1 MWMMCVADSIS
12 TMRRWLKMTVLHRR
26 KDASP
31 RSSAT
36 SEQFPTS
43 RHGSFGY
50 PPKLDG
56 LRILVQVQVGYSN
69 IDGLM
74 FVVPIHPKFIHHNCV
89 LKKASNLTNEA
100 RKFLKALEV
109 HNHRG

>member
-1 MWMMCVADSIS
+1 
-12 TMRRWLKMTVLHRR
+12 MTVLHRR

-56 LRILVQVQVGYSN
+56 LRMLSTSTSRIFQYRWLVDVCCANSSKIYSPQ
-69 IDGLM
+69 L
-74 FVVPIHPKFIHHNCV
+74 CV
-89 LKKASNLTNEA
+89 EKASNLTNEA
-100 RKFLKALEV
+100 RKLLKALEV
-109 HNHRG
+109 HSHRG

>member
-1 MWMMCVADSIS
+1 
-12 TMRRWLKMTVLHRR
+12 MTVLHRR

-43 RHGSFGY
+43 QHGSFGY

-56 LRILVQVQVGYSN
+56 LRMLSTSTSRIFQYRWLDVCCANSSKIYSPQ
-69 IDGLM
+69 L
-74 FVVPIHPKFIHHNCV
+74 CV
-89 LKKASNLTNEA
+89 EKGFKYDQRGE
-100 RKFLKALEV
+100 EV
-109 HNHRG
+109 S